1 MATTTMPAANL
12 FLDHPDSIAPA
23 TLFVDVVFD
32 RPFDHAY
39 TYGVPDAMR
48 ETVGVGKR
56 VECPFGRGDK
66 TTEGYVIRVADV
78 PPERAVKNIA
88 RVLDDTAL
96 LDEHLLKLTRWMAD
110 YYLCGW
116 GQVLHAVVPA
126 GVRDKAGTKNVVFV
140 QPTPR
145 EELPNP
151 LPTVTPKQKQ
161 ALDRLKKEGQP
172 MELHALA
179 RMMGGGTAPIS
190 GLISKGLVRK
200 FVERMERSEIDRRA
214 EFRKEPG
221 ESPGHP
227 AADAGRLA
235 TPIVMNAD
243 QTAVW
248 ETLLPILGEGG
259 FHPFLLHGV
268 TGSGKTEVYLRAI
281 EEVVRQGK
289 EAIVLV
295 PEISLTPQTIERF
308 SGRCGVVAVL
318 HSHLTDSERGQYWRR
333 VAAGQVQVV
342 VGARSAVFAPTRKL
356 GVIIIDEEH
365 ETSFKQE
372 ATPRYHARDV
382 AVMRAR
388 LANVPII
395 LGSATPSLES
405 WHNAHRADGYTLLSL
420 PNRVENRP
428 LPKVQ
433 LVDLRHEPK
442 TPGKHFAIGPTLEL
456 GIKNALK
463 AGGQVMLFLNR
474 RGFSTHVHCP
484 SCGHVAQCA
493 HCDLSLTFHR
503 HKAALV
509 CHYCG
514 FETAPF
520 TKCPSCSQVSIRYQ
534 GLGTEK
540 LQEEIEAKIPNKF
553 VQRMDSDTMS
563 KPGSHQRVL
572 DAFREGL
579 IHILLGTQ
587 MIAKGLDFPNVTL
600 VGVVNADVGLHLPDF
615 RAAERTFQ
623 LLAQVSGRAGRG
635 EKGGQVMI
643 QTFTPDHPCISLAT
657 RHDFISFS
665 KQELGHRREHNYPPY
680 QRLAR
685 LIVRSEKESLA
696 AAFAE
701 TLAGAFK
708 AAVARVTKPGAPSLR
723 LLGPAECPVFKLN
736 GYYRFHFQIQSE
748 NAGMLHA
755 VMREVL
761 SAAKPPHGVEF
772 QVDVDPYS
780 ML

>member
-1 MATTTMPAANL
+1 MPTATNL
-12 FLDHPDSIAPA
+12 FLDHPDSVAPV

-32 RPFDHAY
+32 RPLDHAY
-39 TYGVPDAMR
+39 TYGVPDALR

-78 PPERAVKNIA
+78 PPVRAVKNIT

-126 GVRDKAGTKNVVFV
+126 GVREKAGTKNVTFV
-140 QPTPR
+140 HPTPR

-151 LPTVTPKQKQ
+151 LPSVTPKQKQ
-161 ALDRLKKEGQP
+161 ALDRLKREGKP
-172 MELHALA
+172 MDLHTLA
-179 RMMGGGTAPIS
+179 RMLGGGTAAIS
-190 GLISKGLVRK
+190 SLVSKGLARK
-200 FVERMERSEIDRRA
+200 FVERMERSA
-214 EFRKEPG
+214 VPYGLKE
-221 ESPGHP
+221 
-227 AADAGRLA
+227 DAPPLTE
-235 TPIVMNAD
+235 TPLPPITMNAD
-243 QTAVW
+243 QVAVW
-248 ETLLPILGEGG
+248 EMLRPLLDTGG
-259 FHPFLLHGV
+259 YHPFLLHGV
-268 TGSGKTEVYLRAI
+268 TGSGKTEIYLRAI

-308 SGRCGVVAVL
+308 SGRCGTVAVL

-333 VAAGQVQVV
+333 VATGQVQVV

-372 ATPRYHARDV
+372 STPRYHARDV

-442 TPGKHFAIGPTLEL
+442 TPGKHFAIGPTLEQAMN
-456 GIKNALK
+456 NALK
-463 AGGQVMLFLNR
+463 ANGQVMLFLNR

-503 HKAALV
+503 HKSSLV

-514 FETAPF
+514 WETAPF
-520 TKCPSCSQVSIRYQ
+520 TKCPACSQVSIRYQ

-540 LQEEIEAKIPNKF
+540 LQEEIEAKFPNKV

-600 VGVVNADVGLHLPDF
+600 VGVINADVGLHLPDF

-657 RHDFISFS
+657 KHDFISFS
-665 KQELGHRREHNYPPY
+665 QQELGHRREHQYPPY

-685 LIVRSEKESLA
+685 LIVRSEKETA
-696 AAFAE
+696 AAEFAE

-708 AAVARVTKPGAPSLR
+708 AAVTRVTKPGTPTLR

-748 NAGMLHA
+748 NAGVLHA

-761 SAAKPPHGVEF
+761 SVAKSPHGVEF